1 MPVTIIVP
9 QSRPVVPDEARTHWK
24 VDVQARVIGAF
35 ADIAAHLAGVKFRL
49 AAARPI
55 DWDAPATDTI
65 LEVAPV
71 AGPKTHRVWWEC
83 SSLATHVGLV
93 IAYQAF
99 SGSSAPT
106 IEGKLK
112 KLDGSTIDAD
122 GVLWSTANG
131 GLTEASDFL
140 RNDPG
145 PTPVYR
151 YPIQYTTS
159 TARVVA
165 PAAIV
170 GQTGPRLFNVGTEAG
185 NPIMIEVVTG
195 YARAH
200 MLLGFEAIFPTITQ

>member
-1 MPVTIIVP
+1 MPTIIVP
-9 QSRPVVPDEARTHWK
+9 QARPVVPNVARTHWK
-24 VDVQARVIGAF
+24 VEVQARVIGAF

-83 SSLATHVGLV
+83 SPFATHVGV
-93 IAYQAF
+93 IIAYQARG
-99 SGSSAPT
+99 GSSPPT

-112 KLDGSTIDAD
+112 KLDGSGIDSE

-131 GLTEASDFL
+131 GVAEASDFL
-140 RNDPG
+140 RNG
-145 PTPVYR
+145 PWPTAVYR
-151 YPIQYTTS
+151 YPIQYTT
-159 TARVVA
+159 TTGRAVA

-170 GQTGPRLFNVGTEAG
+170 GQTDPRLFNVGTEAG
-185 NPIMIEVVTG
+185 NPIMIEVVTT